1 MKWSG
6 PRSLG
11 WLLAGLVAGAL
22 AMAAVGSSDLLTREP
37 AGSALPAG
45 SGSAAGSPRAAP
57 APPGGGNGQPSA
69 AEQRDLASLSPA
81 RHTPVVEA
89 AGRVLPSVVS
99 VNVIRRSRVGPRSLF
114 EEFFVPFGYEREV
127 AGLGSGFAIASGGYI
142 LTNAHVV
149 QGAIEIVVSTY
160 DGEDYPARLIGIDEL
175 SDLALI
181 EVEHELPVPTF
192 GDSDG
197 LVTGEPAIAIGNP
210 FGYLLS
216 NVEPTVTVGVISG
229 VGRHILPSAFSG
241 TRSGE
246 QTIYA
251 DMIQTDASINPGNS
265 GGPLVNADGQVIGVN
280 STIFSKSGGS
290 EGLGF
295 AIPINR
301 ALRIADQLRSE
312 GQVRRPWVGIDVGP
326 ITDEA
331 NGRRRGAAIARVA
344 PDSPADEANLR
355 PGMQLLAVQDRPVK
369 SPLDWEAELLN
380 VSPGDQ
386 LRLTVRDERGRERDV
401 VLSVDDP
408 PSLRATRVD
417 VLEGLQLISLTP
429 AIRAERGFR
438 HTEGAVIADISDS
451 VSQATSLREGD
462 LIVAVNRRPVTG
474 AEDVADLLGSLAG
487 GGAIRVWYE
496 RDGALW
502 STTFRIVE
510 DA

>member
-1 MKWSG
+1 
-6 PRSLG
+6 
-11 WLLAGLVAGAL
+11 
-22 AMAAVGSSDLLTREP
+22 MAAFGSSHLLTKDP
-37 AGSALPAG
+37 DGSPLLAG
-45 SGSAAGSPRAAP
+45 SGSAAAPRSNGSTSPVA
-57 APPGGGNGQPSA
+57 GNGQRSVTD
-69 AEQRDLASLSPA
+69 QRDLSALSPA
-81 RHTPVVEA
+81 RQTPVVEA
-89 AGRVLPSVVS
+89 AGRVIPSVVS
-99 VNVIRRSRVGPRSLF
+99 VNVIRRSRIGPRSLF

-160 DGEDYPARLIGIDEL
+160 DGGDYPAKLIGADEL
-175 SDLALI
+175 SDLALL

-210 FGYLLS
+210 LGYLMS

-229 VGRHILPSAFSG
+229 VGRHILPSAFTGS
-241 TRSGE
+241 RSGE

-312 GQVRRPWVGIDVGP
+312 GQVRRPWVGIDVEP
-326 ITDEA
+326 ITNDA
-331 NGRRRGAAIARVA
+331 NGRRRRGAAIARVA
-344 PDSPADEANLR
+344 PDSPAEEARLA

-386 LRLTVRDERGRERDV
+386 LRVTVRDAGGRERDI
-401 VLSVDDP
+401 VLPVEDP
-408 PSLRATRVD
+408 PSLRAARVD
-417 VLEGLQLISLTP
+417 VVEGLQLITLTP

-438 HTEGAVIADISDS
+438 HTEGAVIASISNS
-451 VSQATSLREGD
+451 VSRATSLQEGD

-474 AEDVADLLGSLAG
+474 ADDVADLLGSLADL
-487 GGAIRVWYE
+487 GAIRVWYE
-496 RDGALW
+496 RHGTLW